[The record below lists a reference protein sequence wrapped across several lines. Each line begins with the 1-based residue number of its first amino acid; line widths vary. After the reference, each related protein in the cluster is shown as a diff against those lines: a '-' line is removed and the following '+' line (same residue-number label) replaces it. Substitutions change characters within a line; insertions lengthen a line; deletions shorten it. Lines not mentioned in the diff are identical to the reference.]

1 MKDALN
7 TLKVLAEESRLRIFM
22 TLHGQELCVCQIV
35 ALLGL
40 AASTTSKHL
49 ALMYQAGLIDQR
61 KDGRWAYY
69 SVSDKWRQQNAAV
82 DNWLSEQLKD
92 SVRVKTDAVR
102 LMEILAMSLDQLCQP
117 QDQCLP
123 DRPARSKRGVK

>member
-1 MKDALN
+1 
-7 TLKVLAEESRLRIFM
+7 
-22 TLHGQELCVCQIV
+22 
-35 ALLGL
+35 
-40 AASTTSKHL
+40 
-49 ALMYQAGLIDQR
+49 MYQAGLIDQR

-69 SVSDKWRQQNAAV
+69 SVSDKWQQQNAAV

-92 SVRVKTDAVR
+92 SARVRTDAVR

-123 DRPARSKRGVK
+123 DKPVRGKRGVK